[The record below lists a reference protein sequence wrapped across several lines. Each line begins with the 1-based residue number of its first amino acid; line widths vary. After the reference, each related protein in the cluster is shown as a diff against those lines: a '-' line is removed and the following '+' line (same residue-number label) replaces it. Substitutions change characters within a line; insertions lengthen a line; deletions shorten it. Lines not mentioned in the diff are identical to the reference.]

1 MLSLLLRGGAVRQL
15 VGLITQ
21 RSLVQIRPPLLAKSR
36 GYGTGCN
43 PFFVAGVHIG
53 VQSADRRPLI
63 VWSEVG
69 ITERHSDVF
78 MAKEFLHGHEVNA
91 RHHQVRGKSMPQV
104 IEDKSFHVGLCECPS
119 APFPN
124 VY

>member
-1 MLSLLLRGGAVRQL
+1 MLSLQLRGGAVRQL

-36 GYGTGCN
+36 GYSLSRN

-69 ITERHSDVF
+69 ITECHFDVF
-78 MAKEFLHGHEVNA
+78 VAKEFLHGHEVNA
-91 RHHQVRGKSMPQV
+91 RHYQVRGKGMPQV
-104 IEDKSFHVGLCECPS
+104 MEDKSFNFGLCE
-119 APFPN
+119 
-124 VY
+124 